1 MHLEIRTIGKS
12 KKYYLA
18 HSFREGS
25 KVRKIRR
32 FLGTNLTDAQISK
45 LRTKAEQILKQEVS
59 RYRVIS
65 NPLSRELTAQE
76 LRIIER
82 LQKKVTVRIQ
92 HLSKDD
98 WRAFTEAFTY
108 DTNAIEG
115 STVSYSEV
123 KGILEKDAWPKEREK
138 WEISETYGVA
148 NAVEEIRNTKE
159 HLSLDVILKLHL
171 ICFTNSREFAGKFRP
186 KGVEVC
192 IRNRLGEILHVG
204 APARRVKSLLTEL
217 VSWYEKNR
225 RKYPPLLLAAVVHNQ
240 FEMIHPF
247 QDGNGRA
254 GRLLLNNILIKHG
267 MPPVNITFGRRGL
280 YYQAIREY
288 QDKGDV
294 RPMVELI
301 ISEYKRFYGMGDYKN
316 R

>member
-25 KVRKIRR
+25 RVRKIRR
-32 FLGTNLTDAQISK
+32 FLGTNLTDSQVSK
-45 LRTKAEQILKQEVS
+45 LRTKAEEIIRQEVS
-59 RYRVIS
+59 RYRIIS
-65 NPLSRELTAQE
+65 NPLSREPTVEE
-76 LRIIER
+76 LRIIR
-82 LQKKVTVRIQ
+82 KLQEKVTVRIN

-98 WRAFTEAFTY
+98 WRTFTEAFTY

-115 STVSYSEV
+115 STVSYTEV
-123 KGILEKDAWPKEREK
+123 KGILEKDTWPKERKK

-148 NAVEEIRNTKE
+148 KAVGEIRTTPE
-159 HLSLDVILKLHL
+159 HLSLELIKRLHL
-171 ICFTNSREFAGKFRP
+171 ICFANSKEFAGKFRP
-186 KGVEVC
+186 RGVEVC
-192 IRNRLGEILHVG
+192 IKNNLGEVLHVG
-204 APARRVKSLLTEL
+204 APAHRVRSLLAEL

-225 RKYPPLLLAAVVHNQ
+225 RIYPPLLLAAVVHNQ
-240 FEMIHPF
+240 FETVHPF
-247 QDGNGRA
+247 QDGNGRI

-280 YYQAIREY
+280 YYRAIRDY
-288 QDKGDV
+288 QNKGDV

-301 ISEYKRFYGMGDYKN
+301 LSEYKRFYRMGDYKDK
-316 R
+316 

>member
-18 HSFREGS
+18 HSFREGD

-45 LRTKAEQILKQEVS
+45 LRTKAEQIIKLEVG
-59 RYRVIS
+59 RYKIIR
-65 NPLSRELTAQE
+65 NPLSRELTAPE

-82 LQKKVTVRIQ
+82 LQEKVIRIQ

-123 KGILEKDAWPKEREK
+123 KGILEKDAWPKERKK

-148 NAVEEIRNTKE
+148 KAVEEIRTTAE
-159 HLSLDVILKLHL
+159 HLSLDLISKLHL
-171 ICFTNSREFAGKFRP
+171 ICFTNSKEFAGKFRP

-204 APARRVKSLLTEL
+204 APAHRVKSLLAEL
-217 VSWYEKNR
+217 VSWYEKNKCR
-225 RKYPPLLLAAVVHNQ
+225 YPPLLLAAVVHNQ
-240 FEMIHPF
+240 FELIHPF
-247 QDGNGRA
+247 QDGNGRV

-288 QDKGDV
+288 QNMGDL
-294 RPMVELI
+294 RPMIELI
-301 ISEYKRFYGMGDYKN
+301 ISEYKRFYHMGDYKN